1 MSSPSRSPPSS
12 PILPKGELLRSDS
25 FRSSSPTHSIQIEH
39 QIPNHPHLHIHIIR
53 SSAKHPPNS
62 NDNNESAIYDD
73 DVSPPSSIS
82 AQILAPFL
90 NAPVPSKFKSTSSH
104 SQTSTAPNGHHSR
117 GASARA
123 SALGS
128 LSRSS
133 SVKRSS
139 RRRSNEDNSLTV
151 EYLELIG
158 DGKVDSERLDKIRC
172 LASERGVPSQLRR
185 VSKSRENTLKIVCLA
200 VIVVTV
206 CTT

>member
-1 MSSPSRSPPSS
+1 MSSPSRSRPSS
-12 PILPKGELLRSDS
+12 PILPKEALLRSGS

-39 QIPNHPHLHIHIIR
+39 QIPNHPHLHIHTIR
-53 SSAKHPPNS
+53 SSATHPPN

-90 NAPVPSKFKSTSSH
+90 NAPVPSNFKSSSSH
-104 SQTSTAPNGHHSR
+104 SQTSTVPNGHHSR
-117 GASARA
+117 GASVRA

-133 SVKRSS
+133 SVKRTS
-139 RRRSNEDNSLTV
+139 RRRSNEDNSLAV

-172 LASERGVPSQLRR
+172 LASERGIPSQLRR
-185 VSKSRENTLKIVCLA
+185 VSKSRENTLTIVCLA
-200 VIVVTV
+200 VIVVTI
-206 CTT
+206 CAT

>member
-1 MSSPSRSPPSS
+1 MRRTAQQLHSSSLLSCGYKLLLTRP
-12 PILPKGELLRSDS
+12 LPVRYPTAFNSIGVYVTRECHLHQVHYLHQFYRKNSWSDS

-39 QIPNHPHLHIHIIR
+39 QIPNHPHLHIHTIR
-53 SSAKHPPNS
+53 SSVTSS
-62 NDNNESAIYDD
+62 NNNNNNENAIYDD

-90 NAPVPSKFKSTSSH
+90 NAPVPSTFKSASSPGP
-104 SQTSTAPNGHHSR
+104 TSTATNGHQSR

-133 SVKRSS
+133 SYKRNS
-139 RRRSNEDNSLTV
+139 RRRNEDNSLTA

-158 DGKVDSERLDKIRC
+158 DGRSGFGTI
-172 LASERGVPSQLRR
+172 G
-185 VSKSRENTLKIVCLA
+185 
-200 VIVVTV
+200 
-206 CTT
+206 